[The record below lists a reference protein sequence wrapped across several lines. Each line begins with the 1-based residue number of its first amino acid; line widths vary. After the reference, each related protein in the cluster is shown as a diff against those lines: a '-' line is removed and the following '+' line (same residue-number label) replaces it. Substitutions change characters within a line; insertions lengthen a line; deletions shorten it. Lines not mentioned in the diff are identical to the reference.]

1 MKKAFTLFE
10 FVIAMVI
17 FSALFALLFKP
28 LGQMYNLHYKEQKNA
43 DTFLDLNL
51 ALLSLEKIMQK
62 CLNLEYKKISLE
74 CNLIDEENILFKEKQ
89 ELSIAYSG
97 LILKNNKGEFYSPKS
112 YFVDDF
118 TNPKKGALLNFYQFF
133 QNKVENKFFVYDLTH
148 SKLETIELLGDNKLK
163 SSFTGFYLPLQA
175 RASFYKNGKDLIYE
189 LNSYF
194 GLKQKALFLENISD
208 FSVSQRKG
216 YFILKLC
223 KNELCLQKV
232 LKK

>member
-10 FVIAMVI
+10 FVITMVI
-17 FSALFALLFKP
+17 FFAVFALLFKP
-28 LGQMYNLHYKEQKNA
+28 LGQMYDLQYKAQKNA
-43 DTFLDLNL
+43 DIFLDLNL

-62 CLNLEYKKISLE
+62 CLNLEYKEMSLE
-74 CNLIDEENILFKEKQ
+74 CNLVDEENILFKEGQ
-89 ELSIAYSG
+89 ELLIAHSG
-97 LILKNNKGEFYSPKS
+97 LILKNDKNEFYSPKS
-112 YFVDDF
+112 YFLDDF

-133 QNKVENKFFVYDLTH
+133 KNKVENKFFVYDLTH
-148 SKLETIELLGDNKLK
+148 SKLETIELLANNKLK
-163 SSFTGFYLPLQA
+163 SSFEGFYLPLQA
-175 RASFYKNGKDLIYE
+175 RASFYKDGKDLFYE

-194 GLKQKALFLENISD
+194 GLRQKALFLENISE
-208 FSVSQRKG
+208 FSVSQRRD